1 MKIFNEHVDVTEEN
15 YIIVAAQHY
24 SNPQCSTTEEFY
36 EDLNRIKYIK
46 RLINRYHDTGDLS
59 DRLLMNH
66 IIVFCNV
73 FTIPIGIKLM
83 ALKLEYKYWSVIKSF
98 LVKLKYV
105 LPDDLTGIEM
115 DPKAVEVLRNI

>member
-1 MKIFNEHVDVTEEN
+1 MKILSEHVDVTEEN
-15 YIIVAAQHY
+15 YIIVAAKHY
-24 SNPQCSTTEEFY
+24 SNPQCSSTDEFY

-59 DRLLMNH
+59 ERLLINH

-83 ALKLEYKYWSVIKSF
+83 ALKLEYKYWSVIKPF

-105 LPDDLTGIEM
+105 LPGDLTGINM
-115 DPKAVEVLRNI
+115 DPYVVKVLRKM